1 METGHRI
8 QHIVEERSDLDRIYF
23 PESVLIWPPIQRNTF
38 YNHNHSFITPSQQ

>member
-23 PESVLIWPPIQRNTF
+23 PESVLNTLEI
-38 YNHNHSFITPSQQ
+38 HSTITITVL